1 MEDQKFGSQQPCQV
15 VCTACNFSYGGS
27 SASGPHRHLY
37 SRTTCIIKDILNLKN
52 KDQAVSAFS
61 QKPFLWEHSLY
72 DVCVPDYLPNRPT
85 ASEDRTTLYAF
96 ISSQPST
103 LSETHEELNR
113 DIPLPLGIGP
123 ALDPERTRMADL
135 RPPEKSS
142 LYPSQH
148 PHSWST
154 RSAKSEDGSLSHTAA
169 LTTMK
174 KGAFL
179 GSGCWEAVGGR

>member
-1 MEDQKFGSQQPCQV
+1 M
-15 VCTACNFSYGGS
+15 VCTAWNFSYGGS

-72 DVCVPDYLPNRPT
+72 DVCVPDYLPNRPM
-85 ASEDRTTLYAF
+85 ASEDRTTLYVFTQGAKWEGGGIF
-96 ISSQPST
+96 PPSGD
-103 LSETHEELNR
+103 R
-113 DIPLPLGIGP
+113 PRPLGIGP
-123 ALDPERTRMADL
+123 ALGPERTRMADL

-154 RSAKSEDGSLSHTAA
+154 RSAKSEDGSLS
-169 LTTMK
+169 LSR
-174 KGAFL
+174 L
-179 GSGCWEAVGGR
+179 P

>member
-37 SRTTCIIKDILNLKN
+37 SRTTCIIKDIPNLKN

-103 LSETHEELNR
+103 LSETHEELNGKEVGYSPPSG
-113 DIPLPLGIGP
+113 D
-123 ALDPERTRMADL
+123 
-135 RPPEKSS
+135 RPCPRPREN
-142 LYPSQH
+142 Q
-148 PHSWST
+148 
-154 RSAKSEDGSLSHTAA
+154 DG
-169 LTTMK
+169 
-174 KGAFL
+174 
-179 GSGCWEAVGGR
+179 